1 MKLANSSIEIVLDS
15 GAGPSVIDLGT
26 VRYLG
31 LERPLNRRTG
41 TVYGVG
47 QNPVQLIRN
56 IALDVEGEDQL
67 VRHSFGVLADTNKTR
82 ILGRDLLSKFGP
94 TEFDWNTHRV

>member
-1 MKLANSSIEIVLDS
+1 MVLDS

-31 LERPLNRRTG
+31 LERHINRRTG

-47 QNPVQLIRN
+47 QNPVLIIGN
-56 IALDVEGEDQL
+56 IALDVDLGDDQL
-67 VRHSFGVLADTNKTR
+67 ARHSFGVLADTNKTR
-82 ILGRDLLSKFGP
+82 ILGLDLLSKLAPLTG
-94 TEFDWNTHRV
+94 TLTAYDWVQC